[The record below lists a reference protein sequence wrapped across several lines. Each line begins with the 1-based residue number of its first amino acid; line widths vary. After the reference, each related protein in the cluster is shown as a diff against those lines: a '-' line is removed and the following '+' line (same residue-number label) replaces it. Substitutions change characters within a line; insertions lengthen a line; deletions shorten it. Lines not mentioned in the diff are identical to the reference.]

1 MDIDDL
7 AEKPPAFDPNWD
19 YEDML
24 DMFAD
29 AAGQVVVLEDDDPYS
44 TEWALFYQDMRRRI
58 LDIMLG

>member
-1 MDIDDL
+1 MGAPHL
-7 AEKPPAFDPNWD
+7 EKPPAFDPDWD

-29 AAGQVVVLEDDDPYS
+29 AVSQETYS
-44 TEWALFYQDMRRRI
+44 TEWALFYQDIRRRI